1 MHDDGI
7 FCREWISYRPILVMK
22 QKNEKYNLELETYY
36 AYALGIIVRAIQRKK
51 PDFLMCTYEKRT
63 NNALTKNRN
72 QID

>member
-1 MHDDGI
+1 
-7 FCREWISYRPILVMK
+7 MK